1 MSIKTKTL
9 LILFLSVSIIFA
21 LIIEAIGKDE
31 LILITNTRDG
41 TISVISRTTNE
52 VIKTINAG
60 KKSITNKN
68 ANKFLRVRFFLQ
80 SHSAGVSRDKF
91 LCFYMQAPSGLAN
104 IRTNPRALGS
114 AAQTSP
120 WTIQPPRVRS
130 NVRKQ

>member
-41 TISVISRTTNE
+41 TISVISRTKNE

-60 KKSITNKN
+60 KKSNRLKGDLKGFSN
-68 ANKFLRVRFFLQ
+68 ELERHLK
-80 SHSAGVSRDKF
+80 RD
-91 LCFYMQAPSGLAN
+91 L
-104 IRTNPRALGS
+104 I
-114 AAQTSP
+114 
-120 WTIQPPRVRS
+120 
-130 NVRKQ
+130 